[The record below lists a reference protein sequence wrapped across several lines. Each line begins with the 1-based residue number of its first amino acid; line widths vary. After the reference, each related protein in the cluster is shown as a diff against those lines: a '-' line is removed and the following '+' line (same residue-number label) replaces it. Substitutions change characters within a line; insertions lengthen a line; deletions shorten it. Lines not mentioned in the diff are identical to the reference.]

1 MILQVVIGGY
11 KLVEMAAL
19 KRIKITTETGSFGEN
34 QFSTTHC
41 LCGKKSIG
49 HYKLMPMHFLQ
60 VYDLPVLPGNWFH
73 KDNAVVLI
81 IIYWPRHCL

>member
-19 KRIKITTETGSFGEN
+19 KRIKITAETGSFGEN

-49 HYKLMPMHFLQ
+49 HYKLMPKHFLQ
-60 VYDLPVLPGNWFH
+60 VYDLPVLRGNWFH